1 MKLRLSALTSR
12 IKGMPGLMKLLEG
25 KYEESGNGEFELT
38 GEKLQGTLGFIRQLS
53 SFHPD
58 KEAGFAMSYKL
69 GDLMKHLRGKE
80 DVH

>member
-1 MKLRLSALTSR
+1 
-12 IKGMPGLMKLLEG
+12 MPGLMKMLEG
-25 KYEESGNGEFELT
+25 RYEGKEENDFELT

-69 GDLMKHLRGKE
+69 GDLMKHLRGTE
-80 DVH
+80 DAG